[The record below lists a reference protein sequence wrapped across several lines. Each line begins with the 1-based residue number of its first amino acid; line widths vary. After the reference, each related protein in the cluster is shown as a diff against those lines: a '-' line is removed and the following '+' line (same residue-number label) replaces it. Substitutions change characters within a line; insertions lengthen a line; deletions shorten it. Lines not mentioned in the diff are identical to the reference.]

1 MLLNNQAPNFK
12 HQISST
18 KLTKFWILFIGVW
31 LLFGYWCLVI
41 GVSQAFAFNLDKLKS
56 HFLQGDYSLAIS
68 EGERLLSNAS
78 SQEPELDLLY
88 YFLGLSYLK
97 AENYLRASDI
107 FEIILEEFPDTRLK
121 EEVRLSLGD
130 SYFLRED
137 FTRARAYYQEII
149 NKNPNTKYKAILYS
163 RLSQA
168 GFKEGNAQTAKEYL
182 DKIKSDFP
190 QGLEAVTK
198 EDICSLPDVKAG
210 VYYSVQVG
218 SFSKSANARN
228 LTQKLINEGYSAY
241 TQETSVSS
249 GAKAYRVKVA
259 KLLRLEDAQQLAK
272 ELTRKGYPTRIC
284 P

>member
-1 MLLNNQAPNFK
+1 MSHQVTESRRRKDRHCKSAILLLA
-12 HQISST
+12 
-18 KLTKFWILFIGVW
+18 
-31 LLFGYWCLVI
+31 YWCVGILVTPD
-41 GVSQAFAFNLDKLKS
+41 VFALNLDKLKS
-56 HFLQGDYSLAIS
+56 HFLQGDYSLAIT

-107 FEIILEEFPDTRLK
+107 FEIILEEFPGTRLK

-198 EDICSLPDVKAG
+198 EDICSLPDVKAS